1 MFTIAKPLMIAAA
14 LSGAAAPAFAAAP
27 AAQANTAASLAV
39 AKSVRA
45 GAATHRDGKLAGGL
59 GTSTI
64 TFGIIGAIIVLAAVL
79 IATNDT
85 PDSV

>member
-1 MFTIAKPLMIAAA
+1 MFTVAKPLMIAAA
-14 LSGAAAPAFAAAP
+14 LSGAAAPALAAAP
-27 AAQANTAASLAV
+27 ANPAASLSV

-45 GAATHRDGKLAGGL
+45 GAATPHDGKLAGGL
-59 GTSTI
+59 GVSTI
-64 TFGIIGAIIVLAAVL
+64 TLGIIGGILVLAAVL